1 MLENETLCSS
11 GYKKASERIIL
22 YVLFFPFFLSH
33 FLSRFQLRKQNFN
46 KILATVKYVFNK
58 SQIQNYCSNII
69 IKEVWIVYRLFLV
82 ILSLFIDFKSI
93 QVISGFNLKRMK
105 NIGRWHCSTK
115 ISKTNLKSIKSPLL
129 TLPQGCQGCQKIQ
142 NTKLKTT
149 LVSWSAK
156 IWPNLNKVWKTF
168 RKQGFFDNFC

>member
-1 MLENETLCSS
+1 MLENETLCSP

-93 QVISGFNLKRMK
+93 QVISGFNLKIMQ
-105 NIGRWHCSTK
+105 NIARCHCSTK
-115 ISKTNLKSIKSPLL
+115 ISKTNLKSMISLLL
-129 TLPQGCQGCQKIQ
+129 TLSQGCQKIQ
-142 NTKLKTT
+142 KTKLKTA

-156 IWPNLNKVWKTF
+156 IWPNLNKIWKTF

>member
-1 MLENETLCSS
+1 MLENETLCSP

-105 NIGRWHCSTK
+105 KNGQMALRYKNIKNKSWNNDIST
-115 ISKTNLKSIKSPLL
+115 IDTPPGVPGVSKNLED
-129 TLPQGCQGCQKIQ
+129 Q
-142 NTKLKTT
+142 TKGHFGKLE
-149 LVSWSAK
+149 
-156 IWPNLNKVWKTF
+156 
-168 RKQGFFDNFC
+168 C